1 MNILCLYE
9 ENQTVTAFQAM
20 AGVLGAE
27 AEVQPFMKFGS
38 SQNATETALRIG
50 EYLTDNN
57 YISVIAVHT
66 PYSQRILSLLA
77 AMQDVPFIG
86 SLQVQY
92 LPKAVRHICANRI
105 VETIQIPTGPFCA
118 TIIPSE
124 QAPVQGH
131 WTISGT
137 SHTNPRIAIPEM
149 TFESFQN
156 ELIQLDSARIVFAGG
171 RGLGSREYFEKLS
184 ACAKRC
190 GAGLAASR
198 LAVDMGWA
206 RNDMQVGQTGRA
218 ISPDI
223 YVAFGISGAI
233 QHLAGIQNAKR
244 IIAINTDKT
253 APIFAHA
260 DTGIVAD
267 ARGIIDKLAISN

>member
-1 MNILCLYE
+1 MKILCLYE
-9 ENQTVTAFQAM
+9 ETKAISSFQTM
-20 AGVLGAE
+20 SGLLSAE
-27 AEVQPFMKFGS
+27 ADIQPFTRFGLS
-38 SQNATETALRIG
+38 HNATEIALQIG
-50 EYLTDNN
+50 EYISNRD
-57 YISVIAVHT
+57 YISVLSVHT

-77 AMQDVPFIG
+77 AMQCVPYIG
-86 SLQVQY
+86 NLQVQY
-92 LPKAVRHICANRI
+92 FPRAVRHICANRI
-105 VETIQIPTGPFCA
+105 LETVQPPTTPFCA
-118 TIIPSE
+118 TIIPDE
-124 QAPVQGH
+124 QTHVQGH
-131 WTISGT
+131 WAISGT
-137 SHTNPRIAIPEM
+137 FATKPRMTIPTM
-149 TFESFQN
+149 TFEAFED
-156 ELIQLDSARIVFAGG
+156 ELVQLDSARIVFAGG
-171 RGLGSREYFEKLS
+171 RGLGTREYFEKLS

-253 APIFAHA
+253 APIFSHA
-260 DTGIVAD
+260 DTGVIAD
-267 ARGIIDKLAISN
+267 AKKIIDKLYH